1 MARRR
6 IVMLLMQLPTGAL
19 AQAAEAPAELEF
31 STRLIFWTGA
41 LIVMALVGRV
51 VFREQLAE
59 RRTLKRLMDEIGPFF
74 PEFDIDRLKRWVEA
88 CAPHIWDGWRR
99 RDLSSIEGYVTA
111 RFLAEQAAAFEAQ
124 RRQGHEH
131 AARLDRVL
139 KVHPLGMYAVDEG
152 PPPRGVELLLRLEQK
167 AIDCVVQ
174 PDGTV
179 IEGDKAPRQVMHF
192 WAMRHDGHRWRLDR
206 VWRAQTGEDVDLRDR
221 APLPP
226 IGQWRRPEGA
236 GEG

>member
-1 MARRR
+1 
-6 IVMLLMQLPTGAL
+6 MLLMQLPTGAL

-236 GEG
+236 GEE